1 MPGNHDLWLRSAAE
15 RQQHPDSVCKLLAL
29 LGLCDD
35 LGVVTVPAQVA
46 PGLVLVPL
54 LSWYSSAFDPQGP
67 GPGRYRCVWGGG
79 EGDVCGG

>member
-1 MPGNHDLWLRSAAE
+1 VPGNHDLWLRSAAE